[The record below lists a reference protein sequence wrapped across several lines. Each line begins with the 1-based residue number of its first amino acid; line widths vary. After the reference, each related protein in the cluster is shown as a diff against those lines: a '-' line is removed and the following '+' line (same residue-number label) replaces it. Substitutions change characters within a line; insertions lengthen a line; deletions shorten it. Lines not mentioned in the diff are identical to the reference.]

1 MTKDQTIT
9 TAICPS
15 QRWKMGRAFWR
26 VDRDEGFRKT
36 DYAVDVIRDSVAET
50 FVTANHYSGSYPI
63 AQERIGLF
71 RGRHLVGVA
80 VFSIP
85 INNNVVPRYT
95 GQPSHKGTELGRFVL
110 LDEVPYNAESWFL
123 AGAFRALRAL
133 RPNVSVVVAY
143 SDPMPRRTSLGQV
156 ILPGHVGISY
166 QAGNAHYLGRAS
178 SKVLHLTPAGVA
190 LSTRAISKVRLQ
202 EHGADSAERRLVRL
216 GAPARPFGQHPAE
229 WINDVL
235 ASKVFLRVK
244 HPGNHVYAWALGK
257 PAEKTRI
264 AKDFISG
271 KQFPKAL
278 DDAQMELGFVT
289 PDGASY

>member
-1 MTKDQTIT
+1 
-9 TAICPS
+9 
-15 QRWKMGRAFWR
+15 MGREFWR

-36 DYAVDVIRDSVAET
+36 DYAVDIIRDSVAEA
-50 FVTANHYSGSYPI
+50 FVAANHYSGSYPI

-71 RGRHLVGVA
+71 RGRELVGVA

-95 GQPSHKGTELGRFVL
+95 GQPAKNGTELGRFVL

-123 AGAFRALRAL
+123 AGAFKALRAL

-178 SKVLHLTPAGVA
+178 SKVLHLNSAGVA

-202 EHGADSAERRLVRL
+202 EHGADSAEKRLVLL
-216 GAPARPFGQHPAE
+216 GAPARHFGQHPAE
-229 WINDVL
+229 WINEVL
-235 ASKVFLRVK
+235 ASNVFRRVK

-257 PAEKTRI
+257 AAEKANI
-264 AKDFISG
+264 AKGFIAG

-278 DDAQMELGFVT
+278 DDAQLELGFAV
-289 PDGASY
+289 PDDVVH